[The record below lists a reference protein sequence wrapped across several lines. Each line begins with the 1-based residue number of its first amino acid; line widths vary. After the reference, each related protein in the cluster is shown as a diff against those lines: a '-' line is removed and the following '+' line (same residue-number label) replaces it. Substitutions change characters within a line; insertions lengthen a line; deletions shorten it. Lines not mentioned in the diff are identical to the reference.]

1 MQVDNILTLYG
12 QLLSRVDAWFGRCL
26 SAAPEDIHCSKGC
39 SHCCR
44 GLFDITLLDACFLK
58 SGFDKLEQG
67 VQYKVADRARSR
79 LEAIRAIWPEFA
91 PPFTLN
97 HRSDEEWDKI
107 MPNEDETPCVLLDE
121 NGRCL
126 VYEHRPMTCRLHG
139 LPLVDMG
146 GEIMD
151 PALCSLNFVGKEP
164 ISLPQIRFEFIRL
177 FQDELSLFG
186 VFTGELLKFQ
196 LNELD
201 TVIPA
206 AILLTFDAN
215 QWQEWGRLL
224 NVRPDH

>member
-1 MQVDNILTLYG
+1 MQVDNILALYG
-12 QLLSRVDAWFGRCL
+12 QLLSSVDVWFHRCTF
-26 SAAPEDIHCSKGC
+26 AAPEDIHCSNGC

-67 VQYKVADRARSR
+67 VQYKVADQARSR
-79 LEAIRAIWPEFA
+79 LEAIKAIWPEFA

-97 HRSDEEWDKI
+97 HRSDEEWEKI
-107 MPNEDETPCVLLDE
+107 MPNEDDTPCVLLDE

-139 LPLVDMG
+139 LPLVDTG

-151 PALCSLNFVGKEP
+151 PALCSLNFVGKESL
-164 ISLPQIRFEFIRL
+164 SLPHIRFEFIRL
-177 FQDELSLFG
+177 FQNELALFK
-186 VFTGELLKFQ
+186 VFTGELLNRQ

-201 TVIPA
+201 TLIPA
-206 AILLTFDAN
+206 AILLSFDTN
-215 QWQEWGRLL
+215 QWQKWGRSL
-224 NVRPDH
+224 NVRRED